1 MRDQYNTTL
10 SCIAQTDGRSR
21 PSTVIFQSVLFE
33 GPDEGTKT
41 GTIEAPTFF
50 DDLNLG
56 QIIDAI
62 TADWKDYDLAP
73 FYYTPLN
80 DLDAI
85 AYRQEVMQDLEDTI
99 LMQAVKSFSGKMRAM
114 RQRLEQAKKLYY
126 KQAVERCFLSAV
138 EIYCEAVAR
147 LSRDLCALDTKSRGL
162 LAFGDYLREHVASVF
177 FRNLVTEA
185 DKLKTDLSAIRYC
198 LLIKDG
204 GVTVRHYGVE
214 SDYTA
219 SVEETFEKFRRSDVD
234 DYAVKTRSWE
244 GINHIQAEVL
254 DRVALLHPDTF
265 GALEVFCAAHAEYVD
280 DKISRFDREIQFYI
294 AYLTYLEKFRR
305 GSLNFCH
312 PQLSQTSKEIR
323 SRDAFDL
330 ALASRLIDEK
340 AMVVCNDF
348 FLTGPER
355 VFVVSGPNQGGKTTF
370 ARMFGQM
377 HYLASLGCKVPG
389 VEARLF
395 LFDRI
400 FTHFEREEDITNL
413 RGKLQD
419 DLVRVHK
426 LLEEATPNSLLILNE
441 IFASTTLKDAVYL
454 SMKIMERISAL
465 DLLGV
470 CVTFLDEL
478 ASFNEKTVSVVSTI
492 DPDNPAVRTYKLERR
507 PADGLAY
514 ALAIAEKYRVTY
526 DGLKE
531 RIKV

>member
-1 MRDQYNTTL
+1 VGDRHETTL
-10 SCIAQTDGRSR
+10 SCMAQTDGQSR

-33 GPDEGTKT
+33 GPDEGAKT
-41 GTIEAPTFF
+41 ERLEEPTFF
-50 DDLNLG
+50 SDLNLG
-56 QIIDAI
+56 QIIDVI

-85 AYRQEVMQDLEDTI
+85 AYRQEVMRDLEDTI
-99 LMQAVKSFSGKMRAM
+99 LMQSVKSFSGQMRTM
-114 RQRLEQAKKLYY
+114 RQRLEEAKKLYY

-138 EIYCEAVAR
+138 EIYCEAVEH
-147 LSRDLCALDTKSRGL
+147 LSRELRALDAESRGL
-162 LAFGDYLREHVASVF
+162 RAFREYLTRYAASVP
-177 FRNLVTEA
+177 FRDLVREA
-185 DKLKTDLSAIRYC
+185 DKVKTDLSNIRYC

-204 GVTVRHYGVE
+204 GVTVRNYDAE
-214 SDYTA
+214 SDYSA

-244 GINHIQAEVL
+244 GMNHIQAEVL

-265 GALEVFCAAHAEYVD
+265 GALEAFCTVHAEYID
-280 DKISRFDREIQFYI
+280 GRISRFDREIQFYV

-305 GSLNFCH
+305 AGLSLCQ
-312 PQLSQTSKEIR
+312 PQLSQTSKEVCGHE
-323 SRDAFDL
+323 AFDL
-330 ALASRLIDEK
+330 ALAGKLIDEK
-340 AMVVCNDF
+340 AVVVRNDF
-348 FLTGPER
+348 FLSGAER
-355 VFVVSGPNQGGKTTF
+355 VLVVSGPNQGGKTTF

-389 VEARLF
+389 VKARLF

-419 DLVRVHK
+419 DLVRVHQI
-426 LLEEATPNSLLILNE
+426 LEEATPNSLLVMNE

-454 SMKIMERISAL
+454 STKVMEKISAL

-478 ASFNEKTVSVVSTI
+478 ASFNEKIVSVVSTI
-492 DPDNPAVRTYKLERR
+492 DPDNPAIRTYKLERR
-507 PADGLAY
+507 QADGLAY
-514 ALAIAEKYRVTY
+514 ALAIAEKYHVTY
-526 DGLKE
+526 DWLKE